1 MAKVGEIPPGRGVL
15 FHVPGAAIALFESQG
30 EYFALNDACPHE
42 GVSLARGRV
51 FQGAVICPRHCWR
64 FALADGS
71 WVGHA
76 NAAMTA
82 RTYPTRVLGDEIQV
96 QAEF

>member
-1 MAKVGEIPPGRGVL
+1 MLI
-15 FHVPGAAIALFESQG
+15 HVPGAAIALFESQG

-64 FALADGS
+64 FALADGR

-76 NAAMTA
+76 NETMTA

-96 QAEF
+96 QAEFHEERS